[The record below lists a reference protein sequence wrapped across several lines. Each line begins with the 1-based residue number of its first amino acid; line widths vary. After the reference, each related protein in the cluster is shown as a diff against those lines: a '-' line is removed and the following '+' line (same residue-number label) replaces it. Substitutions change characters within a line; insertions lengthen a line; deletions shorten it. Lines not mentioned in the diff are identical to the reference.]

1 MPILINEKFYD
12 IFQWFLTYRISDGD
26 DKTGEYLW
34 IKHDEDRARML
45 SKFTSTKS
53 NWTLG

>member
-1 MPILINEKFYD
+1 MPILITEEFYD
-12 IFQWFLTYRISDGD
+12 IFQWFLKYRISGGD

-45 SKFTSTKS
+45 SKFTPTNS
-53 NWTLG
+53 NWTLD